1 MVVNTMCGQGM
12 QELEYSEVGNY
23 IHVNGCID
31 KLVDWI
37 HSNLFLLGGI
47 ALGLAIPQVEEYGAR
62 HHNTFCLRHK
72 STVVSSW

>member
-1 MVVNTMCGQGM
+1 MVVNTMCGQSM
-12 QELEYSEVGNY
+12 QDLEYSEVGNY

-37 HSNLFLLGGI
+37 HSNLFLLGGV

-62 HHNTFCLRHK
+62 HTHQLTH
-72 STVVSSW
+72 SA